1 MSICGPAAVD
11 PIVMRRNDR
20 INCGRT
26 TYARLYQYCM
36 CVNVILKRKDLG
48 LSIACYR
55 YPDRDE
61 EMYEHLPYHH
71 LIVA

>member
-1 MSICGPAAVD
+1 
-11 PIVMRRNDR
+11 
-20 INCGRT
+20 
-26 TYARLYQYCM
+26 M

-71 LIVA
+71 HLSNRIFYRYPDRDEEMYEHLPYQALWS